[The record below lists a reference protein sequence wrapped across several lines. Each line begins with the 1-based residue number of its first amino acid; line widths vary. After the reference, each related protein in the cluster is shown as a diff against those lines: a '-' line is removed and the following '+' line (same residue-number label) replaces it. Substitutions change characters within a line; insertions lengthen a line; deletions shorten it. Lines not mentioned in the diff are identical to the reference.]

1 MDISPSMNTENSTG
15 KWLLLEILFLKT
27 SFLISVR
34 KYKDMEFFMD
44 LWVKISHQSQ
54 QIDKKILLFIVNDE
68 FIVF

>member
-34 KYKDMEFFMD
+34 KYNDMEFFMD

-54 QIDKKILLFIVNDE
+54 QIDKKILLFIVNNE
-68 FIVF
+68 FTVF